1 MSVERDQDL
10 RAGLDALQGDMAA
23 HQRAFRGEVT
33 GEANRRLAADTFAEL
48 ERSGQLEPA
57 GDILA
62 PPPDPEPERT
72 TREVDGRAYQLT
84 KAPDREGAPLR
95 MSRAERDLE
104 LKMLQRLQLLLTLR
118 DEGILGAPSWRTR
131 AESVMALMVM
141 PGGVLRF
148 AQELDQLLED
158 SIKPFG
164 DWKVDPD
171 RRIYVGA

>member
-48 ERSGQLEPA
+48 ERSGQLEQA
-57 GDILA
+57 GDIIA
-62 PPPDPEPERT
+62 PPPAPEVDRT

-84 KAPDREGAPLR
+84 KEADREGSPLR

-171 RRIYVGA
+171 RKIYVGA

>member
-1 MSVERDQDL
+1 VSVERDQDL

-48 ERSGQLEPA
+48 ERSGQLEQA
-57 GDILA
+57 EALIA
-62 PPPDPEPERT
+62 PPPEPEVERT

-131 AESVMALMVM
+131 AESVMALMVL

>member
-48 ERSGQLEPA
+48 ERSGQLEQA
-57 GDILA
+57 EALIA
-62 PPPDPEPERT
+62 PPPEPEVERT

-131 AESVMALMVM
+131 AESVMALMVL

>member
-1 MSVERDQDL
+1 MSAERDQDL

-118 DEGILGAPSWRTR
+118 DEGILGDRK
-131 AESVMALMVM
+131 SVV
-141 PGGVLRF
+141 
-148 AQELDQLLED
+148 
-158 SIKPFG
+158 
-164 DWKVDPD
+164 
-171 RRIYVGA
+171 

>member
-1 MSVERDQDL
+1 VSVERDQDL

-23 HQRAFRGEVT
+23 HPRAFHGEVT

-48 ERSGQLEPA
+48 ERSGQLEQA
-57 GDILA
+57 EALIA
-62 PPPDPEPERT
+62 PPPEPEVERT